1 VWDLRSGRSIMVLE
15 GHVKMLL
22 ALDFSPCGR
31 LLASGSEDHSARV
44 WDLRQRR
51 CLHTLPGHR
60 SLVSQA
66 RRGRSARAP
75 PARLAARRCAHSAL
89 AYLFAQ
95 ASSVCSQS
103 LAQGPARDE

>member
-1 VWDLRSGRSIMVLE
+1 MVLE